1 MLVHLVM
8 FPTAI
13 FITTAYPICGV
24 TVSRYNLKVAKKYLK
39 LSKINLQLSN
49 YFFKVSN
56 YIVIEMVVG
65 VEERWGRG
73 GGGGVSEKK
82 KHIRVDVLLEYFIYN
97 YMCR

>member
-1 MLVHLVM
+1 MKMLQSKEKRKKLPNIFPTFFTCAHIYIYHLVM

-24 TVSRYNLKVAKKYLK
+24 TVSRYNLKVEKKYLK

-56 YIVIEMVVG
+56 YIRCG
-65 VEERWGRG
+65 
-73 GGGGVSEKK
+73 
-82 KHIRVDVLLEYFIYN
+82 
-97 YMCR
+97 